1 MSDLSSYRQQVAD
14 LGKKAVQCEADKNY
28 EEAYHHYHSAL
39 KIFMHLIKC
48 KLINLF
54 NPVDEK
60 NDNLKAV
67 YKDKMGQFLDRAE
80 YIKKTAL
87 AAPEH

>member
-48 KLINLF
+48 KFKIEF
-54 NPVDEK
+54 IV
-60 NDNLKAV
+60 
-67 YKDKMGQFLDRAE
+67 
-80 YIKKTAL
+80 
-87 AAPEH
+87 

>member
-48 KLINLF
+48 KYKLSTQWFMIIRWEKRQSESSIQRKDG
-54 NPVDEK
+54 PV
-60 NDNLKAV
+60 L
-67 YKDKMGQFLDRAE
+67 G
-80 YIKKTAL
+80 
-87 AAPEH
+87 

>member
-14 LGKKAVQCEADKNY
+14 LGKKAVACEAEKNY

-48 KLINLF
+48 KLLF
-54 NPVDEK
+54 ITYPHRWEK
-60 NDNLKAV
+60 RKSQSGLQ
-67 YKDKMGQFLDRAE
+67 GQDGAILG
-80 YIKKTAL
+80 
-87 AAPEH
+87 